1 MIDSK
6 CKPFLLINHE
16 KQTQVYAG
24 DPKRL
29 VVWKVFS
36 IFVVVEKVPA
46 RKGFEP
52 VGRHVRYRKILFLK
66 DTAV

>member
-24 DPKRL
+24 DPEINK
-29 VVWKVFS
+29 
-36 IFVVVEKVPA
+36 IF
-46 RKGFEP
+46 
-52 VGRHVRYRKILFLK
+52 
-66 DTAV
+66 